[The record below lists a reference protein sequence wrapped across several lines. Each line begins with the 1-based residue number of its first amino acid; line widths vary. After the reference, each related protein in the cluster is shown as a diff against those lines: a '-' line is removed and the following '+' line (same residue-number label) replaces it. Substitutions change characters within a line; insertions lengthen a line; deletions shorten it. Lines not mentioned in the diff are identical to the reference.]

1 MWCLQ
6 IEVVFDIDVNDILHV
21 TSKDKETGKDQKI
34 TITIVSGLSDEEI
47 QKFKKEEDIHSK
59 EDKKLMEAV
68 DECNQLD
75 NFIYTTEK

>member
-6 IEVVFDIDVNDILHV
+6 IEVVFDIDVNGILHV
-21 TSKDKETGKDQKI
+21 TSKDKGTGKDQKI

-47 QKFKKEEDIHSK
+47 QKFKMEEDIHSK